1 MRTQLSELRGELER
15 EKNERMIL
23 EKEVM
28 KVMNIHDCHVMIQQ
42 SFPDILLMH
51 ICFPGRSL
59 EEETERLILFFIILP
74 KVIFSKLWS
83 IRSINY

>member
-1 MRTQLSELRGELER
+1 MRTQLSELREELER

-28 KVMNIHDCHVMIQQ
+28 KVMKTYCHVMIQQ
-42 SFPDILLMH
+42 SFLNILLMQ

-74 KVIFSKLWS
+74 KVIFLKL
-83 IRSINY
+83 

>member
-1 MRTQLSELRGELER
+1 MRTQLSELRGELEK

-28 KVMNIHDCHVMIQQ
+28 KVMKTYSHVMIQQ
-42 SFPDILLMH
+42 TFPDILLMH
-51 ICFPGRSL
+51 FMYFPGRSL

-74 KVIFSKLWS
+74 KVIFLKL
-83 IRSINY
+83 

>member
-1 MRTQLSELRGELER
+1 MRTQLSELREELER

-28 KVMNIHDCHVMIQQ
+28 KVMNTYCHVMIQQ

-51 ICFPGRSL
+51 FIIMYFPGRSL

-74 KVIFSKLWS
+74 KVIFLKL
-83 IRSINY
+83 

>member
-28 KVMNIHDCHVMIQQ
+28 KVMDTYCNAQWTKNPFHTEIHDLV
-42 SFPDILLMH
+42 
-51 ICFPGRSL
+51 
-59 EEETERLILFFIILP
+59 LFSQYWLQKNII
-74 KVIFSKLWS
+74 
-83 IRSINY
+83 

>member
-1 MRTQLSELRGELER
+1 MRTQLSELRGELEK

-28 KVMNIHDCHVMIQQ
+28 KVMKTYCHVMIQQ
-42 SFPDILLMH
+42 IFPNILLMQ

-74 KVIFSKLWS
+74 KVIFSKNLAGV
-83 IRSINY
+83 